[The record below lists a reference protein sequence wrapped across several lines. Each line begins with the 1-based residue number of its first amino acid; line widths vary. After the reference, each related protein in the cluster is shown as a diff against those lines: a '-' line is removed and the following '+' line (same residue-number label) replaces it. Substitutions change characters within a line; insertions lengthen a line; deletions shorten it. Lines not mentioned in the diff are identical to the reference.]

1 MKVNTLQLRRA
12 LCAALFVLL
21 LNVVGMNN
29 ALAQNQ
35 VATLQ
40 HNDTITGVFYGSD
53 AFTLAYSAAVDG
65 DDITLSSGFFSGIN
79 IGKSITIHG
88 AGPVYDSLTGL
99 TPTIITGNIALS
111 TDNISFEGVQFTG
124 AIQPVYATYAINPF
138 VDNINFLK
146 CNINSIGSSWYAGVR
161 LNWQFVD
168 CIIKSFNPSDA
179 YYRSMSIINSVVRF
193 NKYKH
198 NSESQP
204 TNIHNSVVVFDSIVN
219 IKNIVAFN
227 SIIATSSGHDV
238 SNCTFYN
245 CIGIKTGETSLFE
258 GQIANN
264 TMEVDGYDDVFKTFA
279 GTVSYEEDYKLKENI
294 ATTFLGSD
302 GKEVGIYGGLMPYKA
317 RPGYMIIKNCNVAS
331 QTDANKK
338 LSVEIELLNDG
349 E

>member
-1 MKVNTLQLRRA
+1 MKTINFKMKWA
-12 LCAALFVLL
+12 LSAALFVLL
-21 LNVVGMNN
+21 LNVVGMKN

-40 HNDTITGVFYGSD
+40 HNDTITGVYYGSD
-53 AFTLAYSAAVDG
+53 AFSSAYNAAANG
-65 DDITLSSGFFSGIN
+65 DVITLSSGFFSGFAIN
-79 IGKSITIHG
+79 KSITIHG
-88 AGPVYDSLTGL
+88 AGPVYDSLTGF
-99 TPTIITGNIALS
+99 TPTIITGNISLH

-124 AIQPVYATYAINPF
+124 ALQPYYNNNYLNLAN
-138 VDNINFLK
+138 NISFLK
-146 CNINSIGSSWYAGVR
+146 CNINNISYSWHAGTH

-168 CIIKSFNPSDA
+168 CIIKKFNTNDA
-179 YYRSMSIINSVVRF
+179 NYYSMSIINSVVRF
-193 NKYKH
+193 EKYYH
-198 NSESQP
+198 NSEYRP
-204 TNIHNSVVVFDSIVN
+204 TNIHNSVVVFDSIAI

-227 SIIATSSGHDV
+227 SIIASSSGHAV

-245 CIGIKTGETSLFE
+245 CIGIKTGETSLFD
-258 GQIANN
+258 GQNANN

-294 ATTFLGSD
+294 ATTFLGND

>member
-1 MKVNTLQLRRA
+1 MKTINFKMKWA
-12 LCAALFVLL
+12 LSAALFVLL

-65 DDITLSSGFFSGIN
+65 DIITLSSGFFSGID

-99 TPTIITGNIALS
+99 TPTIITGNKRLIV
-111 TDNISFEGVQFTG
+111 DNISFEGVLFTG
-124 AIQPVYATYAINPF
+124 LIAPGWSNSQTHLAN
-138 VDNINFLK
+138 NINFLK
-146 CNINSIGSSWYAGVR
+146 CNINCIGTTTWYAGTH

-168 CIIKSFNPSDA
+168 CIIKNFHTSDA
-179 YYRSMSIINSVVRF
+179 YYPSMSIINSVVRF
-193 NKYKH
+193 NKYNH
-198 NSESQP
+198 NSESKP

-294 ATTFLGSD
+294 VTTFLGSD